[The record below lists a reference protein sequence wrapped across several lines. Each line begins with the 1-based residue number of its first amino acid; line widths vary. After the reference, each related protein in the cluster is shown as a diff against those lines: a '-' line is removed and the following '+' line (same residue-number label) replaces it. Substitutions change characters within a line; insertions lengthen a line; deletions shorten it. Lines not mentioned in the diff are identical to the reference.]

1 MYSLSSHSTEGRE
14 GKDRVPGADLRKTLT
29 DFLRDCSLFMPK
41 GGRCLEWGV
50 KFSKSMKKG
59 GCFF

>member
-29 DFLRDCSLFMPK
+29 DFLRDCSLFIPK
-41 GGRCLEWGV
+41 GGPVFRV
-50 KFSKSMKKG
+50 G
-59 GCFF
+59 G